1 MITLDEIYLEST
13 HLNKIHTALHD
24 CFFNQIHYKRVK
36 HLLDAELA
44 RILTANLMFAH
55 ELYYQDLTDIRN
67 NDVKLYDQSKM
78 QNDRLKTQMISDYRR
93 IVRNFANAIQN
104 HKALL
109 IEVMKK
115 KEFEA

>member
-1 MITLDEIYLEST
+1 MITSNEIYLEST
-13 HLNKIHTALHD
+13 HLNKVHTALHN
-24 CFFNQIHYKRVK
+24 CFFNHRHYKRVK

-44 RILTANLMFAH
+44 RILTAKLMFAH
-55 ELYYQDLTDIRN
+55 ELYYQDLTDIQN
-67 NDVKLYDQSKM
+67 NDIKLYEQSKM
-78 QNDRLKTQMISDYRR
+78 QNDRLKTQMMSDYRR

-115 KEFEA
+115 KEFEV